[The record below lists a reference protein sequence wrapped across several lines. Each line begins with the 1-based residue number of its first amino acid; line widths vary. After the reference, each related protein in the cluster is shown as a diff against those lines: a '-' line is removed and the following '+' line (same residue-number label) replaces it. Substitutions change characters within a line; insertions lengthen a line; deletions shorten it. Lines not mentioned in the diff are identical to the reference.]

1 MRTTRLSLHILLF
14 FSSREKYHLMKT
26 IEIRMRRE
34 PQQLEDYNIMHMV
47 TLEKLFLIFNLL
59 GRYLHLS
66 SNRHEKKILK
76 D

>member
-1 MRTTRLSLHILLF
+1 
-14 FSSREKYHLMKT
+14 MKT